1 MKDLSFYVL
10 IKNPNNGKIEPY
22 NIMPA
27 ICNEIYDGEK
37 LSNKFCVYKYEHQP
51 TYHTSK
57 FMVNSKE
64 LLKEFL
70 TNTLKYYYWSKCD
83 YEFIVTDW
91 PDKNDSIKDNNP
103 VKLDVYEQLVPN
115 IPLLVDLLWN
125 EVKPLIKINEAN

>member
-10 IKNPNNGKIEPY
+10 VKNPNNGKVEPY
-22 NIMPA
+22 NIMP
-27 ICNEIYDGEK
+27 IIYNEIYDGKK
-37 LSNKFCVYKYEHQP
+37 LSNKFCIYKYEHHP

-70 TNTLKYYYWSKCD
+70 TNTLKYYFWAKCE

-91 PDKNDSIKDNNP
+91 PYKNDSIKDNNP
-103 VKLDVYEQLVPN
+103 VKLDVYEQLIPN

-125 EVKPLIKINEAN
+125 EVKSLIKINETN

>member
-10 IKNPNNGKIEPY
+10 VKNPNNGKVEPY
-22 NIMPA
+22 NIMPT
-27 ICNEIYDGEK
+27 IYNEIYDGEK

-70 TNTLKYYYWSKCD
+70 TNILKYYYWAKCE

-91 PDKNDSIKDNNP
+91 PNKNDSIKDNNP